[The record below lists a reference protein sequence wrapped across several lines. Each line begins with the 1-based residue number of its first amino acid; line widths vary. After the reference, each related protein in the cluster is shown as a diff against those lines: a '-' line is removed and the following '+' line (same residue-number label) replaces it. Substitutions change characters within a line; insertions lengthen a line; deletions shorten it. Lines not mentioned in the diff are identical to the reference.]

1 MPELL
6 LPIFVFYLIY
16 LYYTMK
22 NPTTPTEKPLLKPKT
37 EQPIAVVASEV
48 KPKKASPTQKTP
60 NKPKVVTE
68 KPVPIAKTEQPVA
81 IAAAETKAIKS
92 SQAPKSPKKAQV
104 AASYQVAETPEMTLP
119 ERVGLTAG
127 SIWHY
132 LSENGASP
140 VAKLVRELPEEEKVI
155 QRSIG
160 WLAQEGKITL
170 DTIDKVETIGL
181 TD

>member
-6 LPIFVFYLIY
+6 IPIFVFYLIY

-22 NPTTPTEKPLLKPKT
+22 NPTTPTEKPVPKSKT
-37 EQPIAVVASEV
+37 EQPIAAVASEV
-48 KPKKASPTQKTP
+48 KPKKASPTQMSP
-60 NKPKVVTE
+60 NKPKAVTP
-68 KPVPIAKTEQPVA
+68 KPVPKAKTEQPVA
-81 IAAAETKAIKS
+81 VAATETKAIKS
-92 SQAPKSPKKAQV
+92 SQTPKSPKKAQV
-104 AASYQVAETPEMTLP
+104 VASNQVEETPEMTLP

-132 LSENGASP
+132 LSENGSTS
-140 VAKLVRELPEEEKVI
+140 VAKLVREIPEEEKVI

-170 DTIDKVETIGL
+170 DTIDRVETIGL
-181 TD
+181 IG

>member
-1 MPELL
+1 
-6 LPIFVFYLIY
+6 
-16 LYYTMK
+16 MK
-22 NPTTPTEKPLLKPKT
+22 NPTTPTEKPAPKA
-37 EQPIAVVASEV
+37 EQSVATVASEI
-48 KPKKASPTQKTP
+48 KAKKASPTPKPTA
-60 NKPKVVTE
+60 KPKAAAP
-68 KPVPIAKTEQPVA
+68 KPVPKVKAEQPVA
-81 IAAAETKAIKS
+81 VAATETKAIKP
-92 SQAPKSPKKAQV
+92 SQPPKSLNNAQV
-104 AASYQVAETPEMTLP
+104 VASNLVAETPEITLP

-170 DTIDKVETIGL
+170 DSIDRVETIGS
-181 TD
+181 TG